1 MSLDD
6 WYKNGW
12 LKKHQTSREE
22 IGNLF
27 AIIER
32 DLQDCAHEQVSEDW
46 RFAIAYNAARQC
58 CLVALYCS
66 GYRSG
71 RGAGDHYYVIQSLT
85 QTLGE
90 EFGELK
96 DYLDSC
102 RNKRNI
108 SDYDAAGTISLQEV
122 EELVI
127 TAQELY
133 HQVKSWVRLHHKEYF
148 PQ

>member
-22 IGNLF
+22 IGNLI

-32 DLQDCAHEQVSEDW
+32 DLADCSNEHVSQDW
-46 RFAIAYNAARQC
+46 RFAIVYNAARQC

-66 GYRSG
+66 GYRTG

-85 QTLGE
+85 QTMGTDLTE
-90 EFGELK
+90 TR

-102 RNKRNI
+102 RIKRNI
-108 SDYDAAGTISLQEV
+108 SDYDKAGVISHHEV
-122 EELVI
+122 EELISATKDLFEKVKI
-127 TAQELY
+127 WGRY
-133 HQVKSWVRLHHKEYF
+133 HHPDYF

>member
-1 MSLDD
+1 MSLED

-32 DLQDCAHEQVSEDW
+32 DLKDCANEHVSEDW

-58 CLVALYCS
+58 CIVALHCS

-71 RGAGDHYYVIQSLT
+71 RGSGDHYYVIQSLT
-85 QTLGE
+85 QTMGK
-90 EFGELK
+90 EFSEIK

-102 RNKRNI
+102 RNKRNT
-108 SDYDAAGTISLQEV
+108 SDYDAAGAISRHEV
-122 EELVI
+122 EELI
-127 TAQELY
+127 LTTQELY
-133 HQVKSWVRLHHKEYF
+133 EKIKNWVRRNHIDYF
-148 PQ
+148 PY

>member
-22 IGNLF
+22 IDNLI

-32 DLQDCAHEQVSEDW
+32 DLRDCTNEDVSEDW

-58 CLVALYCS
+58 CLIALYCS
-66 GYRSG
+66 GYRTG
-71 RGAGDHYYVIQSLT
+71 RGSGDHYYVIQSLT
-85 QTLGE
+85 QTMGM
-90 EFGELK
+90 ELIETR

-108 SDYDAAGTISLQEV
+108 SDYDSAGAISRHEV
-122 EELVI
+122 
-127 TAQELY
+127 QELII
-133 HQVKSWVRLHHKEYF
+133 VTKELFNKVRSWARRHHPDYF
-148 PQ
+148 PL